1 MWVYEHSVETSAAPD
16 AIWRLW
22 ADVENWGTWNADID
36 SIEIRGPFATGTE
49 ITMTPPGQDPV
60 HLRVAEL
67 TEREMFVDEAEIDG
81 LLLRTIH
88 RLDRLDAHRTRVVYR
103 MEITGPAADE
113 IGPHLGPAVTADWP
127 DTVAALARA
136 ALAQPALAQPAL
148 AQPALAQPALAQAA
162 QPHATQPRAE
172 QA

>member
-103 MEITGPAADE
+103 MEITGPA
-113 IGPHLGPAVTADWP
+113 ITADWP

-136 ALAQPALAQPAL
+136 ALAQPALAQP
-148 AQPALAQPALAQAA
+148 PLAQAA